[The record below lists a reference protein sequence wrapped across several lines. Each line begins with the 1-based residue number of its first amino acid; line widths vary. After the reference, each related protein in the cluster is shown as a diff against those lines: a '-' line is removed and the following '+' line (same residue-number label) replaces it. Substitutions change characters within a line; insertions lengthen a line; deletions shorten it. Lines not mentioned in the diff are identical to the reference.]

1 MNLTI
6 AGLTAR
12 ALLGRR
18 RVLLLLPMP
27 ALLIGLTLI
36 ANSSPASP
44 DEWGPI
50 VLGQLGLGV
59 ILPLTALIVGSS
71 VLGLEI
77 EDGTITHILAKPL
90 PRSEII
96 VAKLVVAW
104 AVTAVTTAVPLGIA
118 GLITDSGPTG
128 IGLALG
134 AAVGALAYTAF
145 FLALSLMSRRPVA
158 VGLIY
163 IMLWENLL
171 VQFVSGARALSIQQY
186 SVTLADGLAGNTPLL
201 NSNLSTITAS
211 ILAAAFIAIGTVIAT
226 QRLRS
231 FALTGETS

>member
-18 RVLLLLPMP
+18 RILLLLPMP
-27 ALLIGLTLI
+27 VLLIGLTLI
-36 ANSSPASP
+36 GISTSNSPA
-44 DEWGPI
+44 EWVPI
-50 VLGQLGLGV
+50 VLGDLGLGV

-104 AVTAVTTAVPLGIA
+104 LVTTAATAVPLAIA
-118 GLITDSGPTG
+118 GAIAGSGALAV
-128 IGLALG
+128 GLGLG
-134 AAVGALAYTAF
+134 ATVGALAYTAF

-158 VGLIY
+158 IGLIY

-171 VQFVSGARALSIQQY
+171 VKFVDGAKVLSIQQY
-186 SVTLADGLAGNTPLL
+186 SVSLARGLANTSLL
-201 NSNLSTITAS
+201 TSTLTPVTAA
-211 ILAAAFIAIGTVIAT
+211 IMAAVFIALGTTVAT
-226 QRLRS
+226 SRLRS

>member
-18 RVLLLLPMP
+18 RILLLLPMP

-36 ANSSPASP
+36 ANMSGASP
-44 DEWGPI
+44 DRWAPI
-50 VLGQLGLGV
+50 VLGDMGLGV

-104 AVTAVTTAVPLGIA
+104 GVTAAATAIPLAIA
-118 GLITDSGPTG
+118 GLVVGSGALSF
-128 IGLALG
+128 GLLLG
-134 AAVGALAYTAF
+134 TVVGSLAYTAF
-145 FLALSLMSRRPVA
+145 FLALSLLSRRPVA

-171 VQFVSGARALSIQQY
+171 VKFVSGARVLSIQQY
-186 SVTLADGLAGNTPLL
+186 SVSLADGLAGDTSLL
-201 NSNLSTITAS
+201 TSNLTTVTAG
-211 ILAAAFIAIGTVIAT
+211 ILTAVFIALGTVVAT
-226 QRLRS
+226 ARLRS